1 MQRTSPGSALVSSA
15 AQTRPARPYHGR
27 KTTLRWLR
35 PLAVI
40 ALSSLGFAAFAN
52 NWNLEQVMHRIVELY
67 QPDSRAQVRLSQWQ
81 DLLDDYAGMDTAQQL
96 DAVNRFFNERLRF
109 DSDRSIYREEDYWA
123 SPVQALILG
132 AADCEDFTIAKYV
145 SLRRLGIDE
154 KQLRLTYVKAVDLGQ
169 AHMVLTYY
177 ATPTSAPL
185 ILDNLI
191 DPILTAS
198 QRDDLVPVYSFNA
211 SGLWVGSAR
220 PGSQAATTTPLP
232 RWQELTRKMRDEGFP
247 DLVTVSN
254 ED

>member
-1 MQRTSPGSALVSSA
+1 
-15 AQTRPARPYHGR
+15 
-27 KTTLRWLR
+27 
-35 PLAVI
+35 
-40 ALSSLGFAAFAN
+40 
-52 NWNLEQVMHRIVELY
+52 MHRIVELY
-67 QPDSRAQVRLSQWQ
+67 QPDGRALVRLSQWQ
-81 DLLDDYAGMDTAQQL
+81 GLLDDYAGIETAQQL

-109 DSDRSIYREEDYWA
+109 DSDLAIYREEDYWA

-145 SLRRLGIDE
+145 TLRRLGVAE
-154 KQLRLTYVKAVDLGQ
+154 TQLRLTYVKAVELGQ

-185 ILDNLI
+185 VLDNLI

-211 SGLWVGSAR
+211 SGLWVGNAR
-220 PGSQAATTTPLP
+220 PGSQAAATTPLP

-247 DLVTVSN
+247 ELGHR
-254 ED
+254 ER